1 MGTTTAAVERVAK
14 DAKESAYCDD
24 ACYGRCRIC
33 PGQASKAAA
42 ALLLALAAER
52 DALREAVQDATKLLE
67 SFYGDSGPGGSV
79 YKILKAALVAME
91 KP

>member
-1 MGTTTAAVERVAK
+1 MDTTTAAVERVAALLRRHDVSGWYEK
-14 DAKESAYCDD
+14 LED
-24 ACYGRCRIC
+24 
-33 PGQASKAAA
+33 AA